1 MRAALCCCASSCGRL
16 TIDQD
21 DLWLSLDII
30 PTLAYL
36 AFSPSPYSCSSF
48 QVYINS
54 FIMRKRLNFRKLSR
68 TPSHKW
74 AMLRNLVTSLIEH
87 ERIVTTTPKAKEVQ
101 SLAEKLITKA
111 KGKDQ
116 LHARR
121 QINTIV
127 RTATEQTKLMNVLGP
142 RYEFREGGYTRILKL
157 ANPRAGDNAD
167 MAVLEY
173 VDRPGEIRAARP
185 PSIFQG
191 KVDSLEDVMRQLGIS
206 EMPSI
211 NEESKDVSKESS

>member
-1 MRAALCCCASSCGRL
+1 
-16 TIDQD
+16 
-21 DLWLSLDII
+21 
-30 PTLAYL
+30 
-36 AFSPSPYSCSSF
+36 
-48 QVYINS
+48 
-54 FIMRKRLNFRKLSR
+54 MRKRLNFRKLSR

-111 KGKDQ
+111 KGNDQ

-127 RTATEQTKLMNVLGP
+127 RTAQAQTKLMNVLGP
-142 RYEFREGGYTRILKL
+142 RYEFREGGYTRIMKL
-157 ANPRAGDNAD
+157 AKPRAGDNAD

-185 PSIFQG
+185 PSKFQNAQ
-191 KVDSLEDVMRQLGIS
+191 SLEEIMQQLGIADLAL
-206 EMPSI
+206 EE
-211 NEESKDVSKESS
+211 EESENSSKDLSSK

>member
-1 MRAALCCCASSCGRL
+1 L
-16 TIDQD
+16 
-21 DLWLSLDII
+21 
-30 PTLAYL
+30 Y
-36 AFSPSPYSCSSF
+36 F
-48 QVYINS
+48 QEHINS
-54 FIMRKRLNFRKLSR
+54 IIMRKRLNFRKLSR

-101 SLAEKLITKA
+101 SLAEKLITTA
-111 KGKDQ
+111 KGKDP
-116 LHARR
+116 LHSRR

-142 RYEFREGGYTRILKL
+142 RYEFREGGYTRIMKL

-185 PSIFQG
+185 PAIFQG

-206 EMPSI
+206 AMPSI